1 MFMVGNQIKGDWP
14 LDSWSLVILNI
25 ILINMISIYLHTL
38 SSLLAAESFSNL
50 NLHFQHKL
58 VSVNLDKGHLTFSW

>member
-1 MFMVGNQIKGDWP
+1 MFMVGNEIQGDWP
-14 LDSWSLVILNI
+14 LDSWSLLILNVS
-25 ILINMISIYLHTL
+25 LINMISIYLHTL
-38 SSLLAAESFSNL
+38 SLLAAESFSNL

>member
-1 MFMVGNQIKGDWP
+1 MVGNEIQGDWP
-14 LDSWSLVILNI
+14 LDSWSLLILNAN
-25 ILINMISIYLHTL
+25 LINMISIYRVFAYSL
-38 SSLLAAESFSNL
+38 SLLAAESFSNL

>member
-1 MFMVGNQIKGDWP
+1 MFMVGNEIQGDWP

-25 ILINMISIYLHTL
+25 ILIKLISIYLHTL
-38 SSLLAAESFSNL
+38 SLLAAESFSNL

-58 VSVNLDKGHLTFSW
+58 VSVNLDKGHLTFLW